1 MKKLFLLLLLAF
13 VCGATQRVPAQTTTP
28 TSLNHADLPQVE
40 IDRIIKAFSAREAEY
55 RKALNL
61 YGFKRDAKFQTIGFG
76 GQVTGEYHRI
86 STFSF
91 NDQGERFEKIIQ
103 FPQPTLTEV
112 SMTAED
118 IDDLNGVNPFA
129 LEGGKID
136 RYDIKYAGQERIDD
150 LDLYV
155 FDVQPKNLASLK
167 KVSERYFMGRIWVD
181 KTDLQIVKSKG
192 KGVPEDKRNKFLP
205 VETYREQIDGK
216 YWFPTYTYGNDQ
228 LVFDSGQTVRLR
240 ILVTY
245 TNFKRF
251 GGKVR
256 IIEDAE
262 DGPGVEDKSET
273 PPATPAPT
281 PTPTPRKP

>member
-1 MKKLFLLLLLAF
+1 MKKLFLLLLLAL
-13 VCGATQRVPAQTTTP
+13 VWGAGREASAQN
-28 TSLNHADLPQVE
+28 LNHADMPPAE

-55 RKALNL
+55 RKALNE

-76 GQVTGEYHRI
+76 GQVTGEYHRV

-91 NDQGERFEKIIQ
+91 NDQGERFEKIIL
-103 FPQPTLTEV
+103 FPQPTLEV
-112 SMTAED
+112 TVTAED

-136 RYDIKYAGQERIDD
+136 RYDITYAGQEKIDD

-155 FDVQPKNLASLK
+155 FDVAPKNLASLK

-181 KTDLQIVKSKG
+181 QKDLQIVKSKG
-192 KGVPEDKRNKFLP
+192 KGVPESKNNKFLP

-228 LVFDSGQTVRLR
+228 LVFDNGQTTRLR

-256 IIEDAE
+256 IIEDVDE
-262 DGPGVEDKSET
+262 TGPGVEDKSDVT
-273 PPATPAPT
+273 PATPAPT
-281 PTPTPRKP
+281 PTPVPKKP